1 MPGTRAGGRTRACF
15 SSACDSAV
23 GILGAVAAGRTCG
36 ATGVPAAGGAACM
49 ARSRLSSWV
58 RDNDKG
64 TSPLA
69 CTVAQVSKPKAA
81 SVVLSLIRHIVIMRP
96 HSGRIPLHLS
106 CHPKDEGGDRPS
118 ADYNACSNR
127 CLPALPAR
135 QSVVCWLPNRGSE
148 WLWRIVRIVCPFRC
162 AYTALHGLLSPCW
175 WNAALLQWSIHSVPA
190 LIFVPGGWRGIGCER
205 VAILKA
211 WQSGRAVSVL
221 MEEA

>member
-1 MPGTRAGGRTRACF
+1 MRSMPGTRAGGRTRACF

-69 CTVAQVSKPKAA
+69 CAVAQVSKPKAA
-81 SVVLSLIRHIVIMRP
+81 SVVLSLIRLIVIMRP

-127 CLPALPAR
+127 CLPALPSR
-135 QSVVCWLPNRGSE
+135 QSVAGWRLNRAAREDLADSTHC
-148 WLWRIVRIVCPFRC
+148 LSVLSR
-162 AYTALHGLLSPCW
+162 LHCLARAP
-175 WNAALLQWSIHSVPA
+175 AAL
-190 LIFVPGGWRGIGCER
+190 
-205 VAILKA
+205 
-211 WQSGRAVSVL
+211 
-221 MEEA
+221 

>member
-1 MPGTRAGGRTRACF
+1 MRSMPGTRAGGRTRACF
-15 SSACDSAV
+15 SSASDSAGGGV
-23 GILGAVAAGRTCG
+23 LGVAAAGRVCG

-69 CTVAQVSKPKAA
+69 CAVAQVSKPKAA
-81 SVVLSLIRHIVIMRP
+81 SVVLSLIRLIVIMRP

-135 QSVVCWLPNRGSE
+135 QSVAGWRLNRAAREDLADSTHC
-148 WLWRIVRIVCPFRC
+148 LSVLAR
-162 AYTALHGLLSPCW
+162 LHCLARAP
-175 WNAALLQWSIHSVPA
+175 AAL
-190 LIFVPGGWRGIGCER
+190 
-205 VAILKA
+205 
-211 WQSGRAVSVL
+211 
-221 MEEA
+221 